1 MKILVTGGGGFLGTY
16 IVRELLKQG
25 HNVSSVSRNEY
36 PHLSE
41 LGVKNLI
48 CDLTNKE
55 DLDKLDLSS
64 YEAVFHVA
72 ALAGVWGSYDKYYSI
87 NFEGTKNLIEKIK
100 NQNTKYFIYTSSP
113 SVVFGEDNIEN
124 GDESI
129 SYPTKF
135 YTHYAKT
142 KALAEKFVLESN
154 EDFFK
159 TTALRPHLIWG
170 PGDPHLIPR
179 IISKAR
185 ENKLKQIG
193 DGENLV
199 DIIYVEN
206 AANAHV
212 DAFNALVAE
221 KSVSGKAY
229 FIGQERPVK
238 IWQFIDDIVA
248 LKNIKPIES
257 MISFK
262 KAFYIG
268 WFLEIMFKVLGILKP
283 EPPMTRFVAL
293 QLAKS
298 HYFSHANAIRDFGFN
313 PKITI
318 EEGLKRTFSEVE
330 ISKEEWKP

>member
-1 MKILVTGGGGFLGTY
+1 MNILVTGGGGFLGSY

-25 HNVSSVSRNEY
+25 HKVSSLSRNNY
-36 PHLSE
+36 PHLTK
-41 LGVKNLI
+41 LGVENII

-55 DLDKLDLSS
+55 ELDLLDLSS
-64 YEAVFHVA
+64 FEAVFHVA

-87 NFEGTKNLIEKIK
+87 NFEGTQNLINKIK
-100 NQNTKYFIYTSSP
+100 VHHAKYFIYTSSP
-113 SVVFGEDNIEN
+113 SVVFGEENIEN
-124 GDESI
+124 GNESI
-129 SYPTKF
+129 PYPKKF

-142 KALAEKFVLESN
+142 KALAEKYVLESN
-154 EDFFK
+154 DESFK

-185 ENKLKQIG
+185 ENKLKQVG

-206 AANAHV
+206 AASAHV
-212 DAFNALVAE
+212 DAFNALVAN
-221 KSVSGKAY
+221 KNLSGKAY

-268 WFLEIMFKVLGILKP
+268 WLLEFTFKIFGILKP

-298 HYFSHANAIRDFGFN
+298 HYFSHENAKNDFGFN

-318 EEGLKRTFSEVE
+318 EEGLKRTFCEVE
-330 ISKEEWKP
+330 ISKEEWRP